1 MKDNSCIL
9 LYIYFL
15 VNALDR
21 EIILDVGYDLTPD
34 NFHTKFL
41 LSWASDSNIELDIN
55 WKDISRVSTDSTYDE
70 IGVVLTIKFTV

>member
-1 MKDNSCIL
+1 MHYC
-9 LYIYFL
+9 FL
-15 VNALDR
+15 IVNALDR

-55 WKDISRVSTDSTYDE
+55 WKDISRVSGDSPYD
-70 IGVVLTIKFTV
+70 